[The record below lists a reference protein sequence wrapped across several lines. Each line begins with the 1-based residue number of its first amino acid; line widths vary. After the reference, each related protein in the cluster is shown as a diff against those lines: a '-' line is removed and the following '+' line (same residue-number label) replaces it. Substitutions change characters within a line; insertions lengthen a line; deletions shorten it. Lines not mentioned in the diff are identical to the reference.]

1 MTLRLGNHSETET
14 RKFPLGGVSLAHFC
28 SWLSNVLLVDCCL
41 LPATSISGVS
51 WDHFLNK
58 PPARH
63 HGHSLLSD
71 PNMIQC
77 CHARIF
83 PQSSFS
89 SSFPQ
94 VGRAF
99 STPLNSALPGHFNT
113 FPPPHTQCASS
124 VRPRGLCLAR
134 AGCL

>member
-1 MTLRLGNHSETET
+1 MLGNHSEMET

-28 SWLSNVLLVDCCL
+28 SWLSNVLFVGCSLR
-41 LPATSISGVS
+41 PATSISGVS

-58 PPARH
+58 RPARH

-77 CHARIF
+77 RHARIF
-83 PQSSFS
+83 PQCFFS

-99 STPLNSALPGHFNT
+99 STPLNSALPGLLLIHFNT
-113 FPPPHTQCASS
+113 SPSSQRASS
-124 VRPRGLCLAR
+124 VSPRGLCLAR